1 MSKAKLV
8 KQALKNAHMY
18 APAEVAYFRMWLQ
31 KRKEKK
37 AAKKRLERLNLE
49 RTFLMS

>member
-1 MSKAKLV
+1 MSKVKLV

-18 APAEVAYFRMWLQ
+18 APAELAYFRMWLQ

-37 AAKKRLERLNLE
+37 VAKKRLERLNLE
-49 RTFLMS
+49 RMFLLS